1 MKSCPSYSSHS
12 SLSMLRI
19 CQADQ
24 VPLTKSSSR
33 LLSLSAL
40 AAVCARSGLAWPV
53 TAFMPEQLLLLVLLE
68 LAVLQ

>member
-1 MKSCPSYSSHS
+1 MKSCPSYSSRS
-12 SLSMLRI
+12 SLSMLR

-24 VPLTKSSSR
+24 VPLSESRSR

-40 AAVCARSGLAWPV
+40 AAVCSRSGLAWPV
-53 TAFMPEQLLLLVLLE
+53 AAFMPEQLLVLLE